1 MTSVMDSIRGFR
13 KISFRE
19 IERASFRIACEMQIE
34 AMKIFL
40 EDLDEEIYKNR
51 DKERYE
57 SVDRKDRTIETI
69 LGIPVTFERRYY
81 KDRKADNYTFLLDE
95 ALGLPERSRQS
106 PLAREIAV
114 RMAVDGPSYRIASE
128 SLERIFGGRVI
139 SHEGIRQNLIRT
151 SDEAKVLLQRER
163 KNKRPKE
170 NPGII
175 FIEVDGLYASLQKQ
189 SRRSTEEK
197 VGVIHTGWDP
207 RSECRGEYVLKDIR
221 IARTQSSSP
230 EGFWSTMSETL
241 HSEFEINE
249 DTIIVINGD
258 RAKWIRMF
266 REWFCDC
273 TVLYQVDRFHL
284 LRTLGG
290 IFKRGSESYYRLR
303 DAIDKDPTGARFMA
317 ALAEESASLS
327 GKKRL
332 EAEVLLRD
340 LEDIAD
346 SVCDY
351 RVRLSAMGYDIKGLR
366 PMGAAEAQMDRF
378 ADRIKGRGQS
388 WSPWGLDAM
397 MRLLGMK
404 FEGRLEELL
413 HNLAVKQ
420 EPLPGEKKLVKK
432 QASQVAKTLLE
443 QYGDVWSHSMP
454 VMDVGRFRSGGL
466 SKVFHKIAAGW

>member
-1 MTSVMDSIRGFR
+1 MDSIRDFK

-19 IERASFRIACEMQIE
+19 IEQAAFGIACKTQIK
-34 AMKIFL
+34 AMRVFL

-57 SVDRKDRTIETI
+57 SVDRKERSIDTI
-69 LGIPVTFERRYY
+69 LGMSVTFKRRYY
-81 KDRKADNYTFLLDE
+81 KDRKTGNYRFLLDE
-95 ALGLPERSRQS
+95 VLGLPKRSKQS
-106 PLAREIAV
+106 PLAREIAIE
-114 RMAVDGPSYRIASE
+114 MAVDGPSYRTASR
-128 SLERIFGGRVI
+128 SLERIFGGQVI
-139 SHEGIRQNLIRT
+139 SHEGIRQNLIKV
-151 SDEAKVLLQRER
+151 SDEAKVLLQREK

-197 VGVIHTGWDP
+197 IGVIHTGWDP

-221 IARTQSSSP
+221 IVRTQSSSP
-230 EGFWSTMSETL
+230 EGFWSTMSEAL

-266 REWFCDC
+266 REWLCDC

-303 DAIDKDPTGARFMA
+303 DAMDKDPTGARFMA

>member
-1 MTSVMDSIRGFR
+1 MDSIRDFK

-19 IERASFRIACEMQIE
+19 IEQAAFRIACKTQIK
-34 AMKIFL
+34 AMRVFL
-40 EDLDEEIYKNR
+40 EDLDEKIYKNR

-57 SVDRKDRTIETI
+57 SVDRKERSIDTI
-69 LGIPVTFERRYY
+69 LGMSVTFKRRYY
-81 KDRKADNYTFLLDE
+81 KDRKTGNYRFLLDE
-95 ALGLPERSRQS
+95 VLGLPKRSKQS
-106 PLAREIAV
+106 PLAREIAIE
-114 RMAVDGPSYRIASE
+114 MAVDASYRTASR
-128 SLERIFGGRVI
+128 SLERIFGGQVI
-139 SHEGIRQNLIRT
+139 SHEGIRQNLIKV
-151 SDEAKVLLQRER
+151 SDEAKVSLQRER
-163 KNKRPKE
+163 KNKRSKE

-197 VGVIHTGWDP
+197 VGVIHTGWDH
-207 RSECRGEYVLKDIR
+207 RSECQGEYVLKDIR
-221 IARTQSSSP
+221 IVRTQSSSP

-303 DAIDKDPTGARFMA
+303 DAMDKDPTGARFMA
-317 ALAEESASLS
+317 ALAEESKSLS
-327 GKKRL
+327 GKRQ
-332 EAEVLLRD
+332 EDAEKLLRD
-340 LEDIAD
+340 LEGIAD

-351 RVRLSAMGYDIKGLR
+351 RVRLKAEGYDIEGLR
-366 PMGAAEAQMDRF
+366 SMGAAEAQMDRF

-388 WSPWGLDAM
+388 WSPRGLDAM
-397 MRLLGMK
+397 MRLLGLK

-413 HNLAVKQ
+413 HNLVVKQ
-420 EPLPGEKKLVKK
+420 EPLPGEKDLVKK
-432 QASQVAKTLLE
+432 QAPQVAKTLIQ
-443 QYGDVWSHSMP
+443 QYGDIWSHSMP
-454 VMDVGRFRSGGL
+454 VMDVGRSRSGGL
-466 SKVFHKIAAGW
+466 SKAFHKIASGW

>member
-1 MTSVMDSIRGFR
+1 MDSIRDFK

-19 IERASFRIACEMQIE
+19 IEQAAFRIACKTQIK
-34 AMKIFL
+34 AMRVFL
-40 EDLDEEIYKNR
+40 EDLDEEIYENR

-57 SVDRKDRTIETI
+57 SVDRKERSIDTI
-69 LGIPVTFERRYY
+69 LGMSVTFKRRYY
-81 KDRKADNYTFLLDE
+81 KDRKTGNYRFLLDE
-95 ALGLPERSRQS
+95 VLGLPKRSKQS
-106 PLAREIAV
+106 PLAREIAIE
-114 RMAVDGPSYRIASE
+114 MAVDASYRTASR
-128 SLERIFGGRVI
+128 SLERIFGGQVI
-139 SHEGIRQNLIRT
+139 SHEGIRQNLIKV

-163 KNKRPKE
+163 KNKGPKE

-197 VGVIHTGWDP
+197 VGVIHTGWDH
-207 RSECRGEYVLKDIR
+207 RSECQGEYVLKDIR
-221 IARTQSSSP
+221 KVRTQSSSP

-303 DAIDKDPTGARFMA
+303 DAMDKDPTGARFMA
-317 ALAEESASLS
+317 ALAEESKSLS
-327 GKKRL
+327 GKRQ
-332 EAEVLLRD
+332 EDAEKLLRD
-340 LEDIAD
+340 LEGIAD

-351 RVRLSAMGYDIKGLR
+351 RVRLKAEGYDIEGLR
-366 PMGAAEAQMDRF
+366 SMGAAEAQMDRF

-388 WSPWGLDAM
+388 WSPRGLDAM
-397 MRLLGMK
+397 MRLLGLK

-413 HNLAVKQ
+413 HNLVVKQ
-420 EPLPGEKKLVKK
+420 EPLPGEKDLVKK
-432 QASQVAKTLLE
+432 QAPQVAKTLIQ
-443 QYGDVWSHSMP
+443 QYGDIWSHSMP
-454 VMDVGRFRSGGL
+454 VMDVGRSRSGGL
-466 SKVFHKIAAGW
+466 SKAFHKIASGW

>member
-1 MTSVMDSIRGFR
+1 MDSIRDFK

-19 IERASFRIACEMQIE
+19 IEQAAFRIACKTQIK
-34 AMKIFL
+34 AMRVFL
-40 EDLDEEIYKNR
+40 EDLDEEIYENR

-57 SVDRKDRTIETI
+57 SVDRKERSIDTI
-69 LGIPVTFERRYY
+69 LGMSVTFKRRYY
-81 KDRKADNYTFLLDE
+81 KDRKTGNYRFLLDE
-95 ALGLPERSRQS
+95 VLGLPKRSKQS
-106 PLAREIAV
+106 PLAREIAIE
-114 RMAVDGPSYRIASE
+114 MAVDASYRTASR
-128 SLERIFGGRVI
+128 SLERIFGGQVI
-139 SHEGIRQNLIRT
+139 SHEGIRQNLIKV

-163 KNKRPKE
+163 KNKGPKE

-197 VGVIHTGWDP
+197 VGVIHTGWDH
-207 RSECRGEYVLKDIR
+207 RSECQGEYVLKDIR
-221 IARTQSSSP
+221 IVRTQSSSP

-303 DAIDKDPTGARFMA
+303 DAMDKDPTGARFMA
-317 ALAEESASLS
+317 ALAEESKSLS
-327 GKKRL
+327 GKRQ
-332 EAEVLLRD
+332 EDAEKLLRD
-340 LEDIAD
+340 LEGIAD

-351 RVRLSAMGYDIKGLR
+351 RVRLKAEGYDIEGLR
-366 PMGAAEAQMDRF
+366 SMGAAEAQMDRF

-388 WSPWGLDAM
+388 WSPRGLDAM
-397 MRLLGMK
+397 MRLLGLK

-413 HNLAVKQ
+413 HNLVVKQ
-420 EPLPGEKKLVKK
+420 EPLPGEKDLVKK
-432 QASQVAKTLLE
+432 QAPQVAKTLIQ
-443 QYGDVWSHSMP
+443 QYGDIWSHSMP
-454 VMDVGRFRSGGL
+454 VMDVGRSRSGGL
-466 SKVFHKIAAGW
+466 SKAFHKIASGW

>member
-1 MTSVMDSIRGFR
+1 MDSIRDFK

-19 IERASFRIACEMQIE
+19 IEQAAFRIACKTQIK
-34 AMKIFL
+34 AMRVFL
-40 EDLDEEIYKNR
+40 EDLDEEIYENR

-57 SVDRKDRTIETI
+57 SVDRKERSIDTI
-69 LGIPVTFERRYY
+69 LGMSVTFKRRYY
-81 KDRKADNYTFLLDE
+81 KDRKTGNYRFLLDE
-95 ALGLPERSRQS
+95 VLGLPKRSKQS
-106 PLAREIAV
+106 PLAREIAIE
-114 RMAVDGPSYRIASE
+114 MAVDASYRTASR
-128 SLERIFGGRVI
+128 SLERIFGGQVI
-139 SHEGIRQNLIRT
+139 SHEGIRQNLIKV

-163 KNKRPKE
+163 KNKGPKE

-197 VGVIHTGWDP
+197 VGVIHTGWDH
-207 RSECRGEYVLKDIR
+207 RSECQGEYVLKDIR
-221 IARTQSSSP
+221 IVRTQSSSP

-303 DAIDKDPTGARFMA
+303 DAMDKDPTGARFMS

-351 RVRLSAMGYDIKGLR
+351 RVRLKAEGYDIEGLR
-366 PMGAAEAQMDRF
+366 SMGAAEAQMDRF

-388 WSPWGLDAM
+388 WSPRGLDAM
-397 MRLLGMK
+397 MRLLGLK

-413 HNLAVKQ
+413 HNLVVKQ
-420 EPLPGEKKLVKK
+420 EPLPGEKDLVKK
-432 QASQVAKTLLE
+432 QAPQVAKTLIQ
-443 QYGDVWSHSMP
+443 QYGDIWSHSMP
-454 VMDVGRFRSGGL
+454 VMDVGRSRSGGL
-466 SKVFHKIAAGW
+466 SKAFHKIASGW

>member
-1 MTSVMDSIRGFR
+1 MDSIRDFK

-19 IERASFRIACEMQIE
+19 IEQAAFRIACKTQIK
-34 AMKIFL
+34 AMRVFL
-40 EDLDEEIYKNR
+40 EDLDEKIYKNR

-57 SVDRKDRTIETI
+57 SVDRKERSIDTI
-69 LGIPVTFERRYY
+69 LGMSVTFKRRYY
-81 KDRKADNYTFLLDE
+81 KDRKTGNYRFLLDE
-95 ALGLPERSRQS
+95 VLGLPKRSKQS
-106 PLAREIAV
+106 PLAREIAIG
-114 RMAVDGPSYRIASE
+114 MAVDGPSYRTASK
-128 SLERIFGGRVI
+128 SLERIFGGQVI
-139 SHEGIRQNLIRT
+139 SHEGIRQNLIKA
-151 SDEAKVLLQRER
+151 SDEVKVLLQRER
-163 KNKRPKE
+163 ENERPKE
-170 NPGII
+170 SPGII

-197 VGVIHTGWDP
+197 VGVIHTGWNP
-207 RSECRGEYVLKDIR
+207 RWECRGEYVLKDIR
-221 IARTQSSSP
+221 IVRTQSSSP
-230 EGFWSTMSETL
+230 EGFWSTMSEAL
-241 HSEFEINE
+241 HSEFEINK

-266 REWFCDC
+266 REWFGDC

-290 IFKRGSESYYRLR
+290 IFKRGSESYYRLK
-303 DAIDKDPTGARFMA
+303 DALDKDPTGARFMA

-332 EAEVLLRD
+332 EAESLLRD

-351 RVRLSAMGYDIKGLR
+351 RVRLSVMGYDIRGLR

-413 HNLAVKQ
+413 HNLTVKQ
-420 EPLPGEKKLVKK
+420 EPLPGEKNLVKK
-432 QASQVAKTLLE
+432 QAPQVAKTLIE
-443 QYGDVWSHSMP
+443 QYGGIWSHSMP
-454 VMDVGRFRSGGL
+454 VMDVGRSRSGGL

>member
-1 MTSVMDSIRGFR
+1 MDSIRDFK

-19 IERASFRIACEMQIE
+19 IEQAAFRIACKTQIK
-34 AMKIFL
+34 AMRVFL
-40 EDLDEEIYKNR
+40 EDLDEEIYENR

-57 SVDRKDRTIETI
+57 SVDRKERSIDTI
-69 LGIPVTFERRYY
+69 LGMSVTFKRRYY
-81 KDRKADNYTFLLDE
+81 KDRKTGNYRFLLDE
-95 ALGLPERSRQS
+95 VLGLPKRSKQS
-106 PLAREIAV
+106 PLAREIAIE
-114 RMAVDGPSYRIASE
+114 MAVDASYRTASR
-128 SLERIFGGRVI
+128 SLERIFGGQVI
-139 SHEGIRQNLIRT
+139 SHEGIRQNLIKV

-163 KNKRPKE
+163 KNKGPKE

-197 VGVIHTGWDP
+197 VGVIHTGWDH
-207 RSECRGEYVLKDIR
+207 RSECQGEYVLKDIR
-221 IARTQSSSP
+221 IVRTQSSSP

-303 DAIDKDPTGARFMA
+303 DAMDKDPTGARFMA
-317 ALAEESASLS
+317 ALAEESKSLS
-327 GKKRL
+327 GKRQ
-332 EAEVLLRD
+332 EDAEKLLRD
-340 LEDIAD
+340 LEGIAD

-351 RVRLSAMGYDIKGLR
+351 RVRLKAEGYDIEGLR
-366 PMGAAEAQMDRF
+366 SMGAAEAQMDRF

-388 WSPWGLDAM
+388 WSPRGLDAM
-397 MRLLGMK
+397 MRLLGLK

-413 HNLAVKQ
+413 HNLVVKQ
-420 EPLPGEKKLVKK
+420 EPLPGEKDLVKK
-432 QASQVAKTLLE
+432 QAPQVAKTLI
-443 QYGDVWSHSMP
+443 DS
-454 VMDVGRFRSGGL
+454 
-466 SKVFHKIAAGW
+466 AAKKF